1 MFLTHLTCNRLSIKA
16 LEAVR
21 YKLHPDNF
29 LYFIMTGDMECVC
42 LGSQGVGGDKF
53 QTFLHTVNAGD
64 MSDEFMTSSEQR
76 P

>member
-1 MFLTHLTCNRLSIKA
+1 
-16 LEAVR
+16 
-21 YKLHPDNF
+21 
-29 LYFIMTGDMECVC
+29 MECVC
-42 LGSQGVGGDKF
+42 LGAQGVRGRGKF